1 MKKKSKAKPMTAAEK
16 ARIDR
21 EFNTPLVQAFV
32 RAEQDAKATAKIRHK
47 TLKAINA
54 AGIPK
59 HLQGPVARF
68 NELLEGDYIHDPV
81 AVAGIENFFLGTE
94 LQKVASGNS
103 MLEKSIEKA
112 KVDFRKVQERGTKTT
127 REKAKVRES
136 LLRGQFVVERK
147 EFSDTERPNI
157 IRRIRN
163 HFCNKQNPDHKAFL
177 VKGRFLG
184 LSDSSIKNACVGLR

>member
-1 MKKKSKAKPMTAAEK
+1 MKKKSKAKPLTAAEK

-21 EFNTPLVQAFV
+21 EFNTPMVQAFV
-32 RAEQDAKATAKIRHK
+32 RAEKDAKATAKNRHK

-94 LQKVASGNS
+94 LQKVAIGNP
-103 MLEKSIEKA
+103 MLAKNIETTKG
-112 KVDFRKVQERGTKTT
+112 DFRKAQKRGAKTT
-127 REKAKVRES
+127 REKAKVRNS

-147 EFSDTERPNI
+147 LFPNTERPNI
-157 IRRIRN
+157 IKNIRT
-163 HFCNKQNPDHKAFL
+163 HFSDTQKPDHKLFW
-177 VKGRFLG
+177 VNGRLFG
-184 LSDSSIKNACVGLR
+184 LSVSAIEKACVGLK

>member
-1 MKKKSKAKPMTAAEK
+1 MKKKSKAKPLTAAAK

-21 EFNTPLVQAFV
+21 EYNTPMVQAFV
-32 RAEQDAKATAKIRHK
+32 RAEKDAKATAKNRHK

-68 NELLEGDYIHDPV
+68 NELLEGDYIHDPIV
-81 AVAGIENFFLGTE
+81 ITGIENFFLGTE
-94 LQKVASGNS
+94 LQKVASGNPT
-103 MLEKSIEKA
+103 LGKSIEKA

-127 REKAKVRES
+127 RENAKARES

-147 EFSDTERPNI
+147 EFPDTERPNI
-157 IRRIRN
+157 IRRIRT
-163 HFCNKQNPDHKAFL
+163 HFSDKQKSDHKAFW
-177 VKGRFLG
+177 VNGRSYG
-184 LSDSSIKNACVGLR
+184 LSDSAIEKACAGLR